1 MIEARIIQ
9 RAQEAGLH
17 ISVDLAA
24 DLARYL
30 SVLRRWNRK
39 INLTSLP
46 LDPVS
51 DGAIDRLVVEPL
63 VALSFLTDLDRV
75 IIDIGSGGGSPALPL
90 RLGMGRARKT
100 EMVLTESRQRK
111 AAFLREAIRE
121 LGLEGVSVKETR
133 IGMDLDELPPAQV
146 ITIRAVRIDFEL
158 AVALER
164 LLAPG
169 GRILFFGSE
178 SELPGFEK
186 LGFRVV
192 AALRSSGT
200 LFELRPD

>member
-100 EMVLTESRQRK
+100 EMVLTESRQ
-111 AAFLREAIRE
+111 
-121 LGLEGVSVKETR
+121 
-133 IGMDLDELPPAQV
+133 
-146 ITIRAVRIDFEL
+146 
-158 AVALER
+158 
-164 LLAPG
+164 
-169 GRILFFGSE
+169 
-178 SELPGFEK
+178 
-186 LGFRVV
+186 
-192 AALRSSGT
+192 
-200 LFELRPD
+200 